1 MRDTKIINE
10 KLEEVFNKLDSAAK
24 INIALGFV
32 LRNIE
37 TSEYRYFYTHEN
49 NTLFEK
55 SHLLCT
61 KADLITI
68 QGKVEKFDIVEQ
80 CTQERQN
87 TKWRFKLI
95 TNVTIFAAL
104 LKNIPMGCPDS
115 VLPEPLLRHTQVN
128 CVFSAHL
135 CLFRALAM
143 YMNGHNDLDSHT
155 SRYFTEFISKSSY
168 DPKNFRGVS
177 VEDLPV
183 VEEIVQ
189 RNIFIYDFDI
199 QEGEYVGELARRS
212 IGRFDKTVKLLRF
225 NNHII
230 HTNDIDSFFTCFR
243 CPSCDTF
250 FHKSDHFNHHLLRC
264 KDRVRHI
271 YPKNVY
277 ELHETLFEKLEGFN
291 LPVSEDNKLFNNLE
305 IFDFESICVPT
316 KELKETQTTTW
327 IGKHV
332 PISVSISSNLIDDPI
347 FLYNKDPQ
355 NLIIDFVSKLELL
368 AEQSKLEMRKNFKTL
383 K

>member
-1 MRDTKIINE
+1 M
-10 KLEEVFNKLDSAAK
+10 LYVS
-24 INIALGFV
+24 
-32 LRNIE
+32 
-37 TSEYRYFYTHEN
+37 S
-49 NTLFEK
+49 
-55 SHLLCT
+55 S
-61 KADLITI
+61 
-68 QGKVEKFDIVEQ
+68 
-80 CTQERQN
+80 
-87 TKWRFKLI
+87 
-95 TNVTIFAAL
+95 
-104 LKNIPMGCPDS
+104 
-115 VLPEPLLRHTQVN
+115 
-128 CVFSAHL
+128 
-135 CLFRALAM
+135 
-143 YMNGHNDLDSHT
+143 
-155 SRYFTEFISKSSY
+155 FTDFISKSGY

-230 HTNDIDSFFTCFR
+230 HTNDIDSFFKCFR

-250 FHKSDHFNHHLLRC
+250 FKRSEFLNKHLLRC
-264 KDRVRHI
+264 KYRVKHI

-277 ELHETLFEKLEGFN
+277 ELRETLFEKLEGFN
-291 LPVSEDNKLFNNLE
+291 LPVSEDNKLFNNLA

-316 KELKETQTTTW
+316 EELKETQTTTW

-332 PISVSISSNLIDDPI
+332 PISVSISSNLIDEPI

-355 NLIIDFVSKLELL
+355 SWLLIL
-368 AEQSKLEMRKNFKTL
+368 
-383 K
+383 